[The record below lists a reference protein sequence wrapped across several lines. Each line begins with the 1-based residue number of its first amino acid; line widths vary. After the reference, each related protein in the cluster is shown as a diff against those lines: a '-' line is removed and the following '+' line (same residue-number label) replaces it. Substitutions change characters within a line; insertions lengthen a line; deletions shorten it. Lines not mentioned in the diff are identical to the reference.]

1 MYRQFL
7 FTPDFHQYKFQLTDK
22 VRKIIQR
29 YEHRIK
35 TCWWKPDKSINC
47 HKHVSNVYGKSELNR
62 TDTRTNYHQRHLCMV
77 DIWRW
82 QTLARYLMTSQS
94 ICVNHLVPTAESR
107 AFTQIGPGDQ
117 VALLSDAEW
126 LHRFTTLFR
135 QRLILTCWCTRW
147 IKQTNVSL

>member
-35 TCWWKPDKSINC
+35 NMLVKSDKSINC

-94 ICVNHLVPTAESR
+94 ICVNPRPRVSSVYSDRPRRSSSSSVWCRVTSQVYDAIQTAFDFNMLVHS
-107 AFTQIGPGDQ
+107 
-117 VALLSDAEW
+117 VN
-126 LHRFTTLFR
+126 
-135 QRLILTCWCTRW
+135 
-147 IKQTNVSL
+147 KTN